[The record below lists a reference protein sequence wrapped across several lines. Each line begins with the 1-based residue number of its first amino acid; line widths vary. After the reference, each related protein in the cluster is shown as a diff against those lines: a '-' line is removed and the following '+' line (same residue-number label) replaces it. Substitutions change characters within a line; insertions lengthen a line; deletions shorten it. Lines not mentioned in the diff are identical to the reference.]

1 MNEKLASK
9 LREVGRRFFGLR
21 ADKHGAII
29 IAVAVVFPVLLAF
42 TAFSLDVGMMYDWKR
57 RQKAATIA
65 AAMGAS
71 HEMFRQSQVSLADA
85 KVAAKLA
92 GIEDAKRNNF
102 DDADANRNITV
113 TVNIPPTSGIYLD
126 DPDFVE
132 VFIEEV
138 VPSYFARV
146 FGQET
151 VTIRSRNV
159 AGFAGYADACV
170 IALEPTATETFV
182 ASGTPTLDADCGIA
196 VNSTDDEAM
205 VTNGQPSCVFATVI
219 GVTGGYTNRS
229 NTPCID
235 PYPIQTPPV
244 VDPLS
249 HLTPIEVS
257 NAGGCI
263 VNTNISNGTHSLS
276 PGRYCGTPENEDGV
290 VEYRP
295 AIKISGGTVT
305 FEAGLYVLDAGI
317 DITGNSVIRGSG
329 VTFYNTNKQEPYQGN
344 MDAWVTISI
353 EGTVDFQ
360 VTAPTAGDY
369 TGVLFWED
377 PDAPEWD
384 FDDPDERRFHFFGGN
399 QTSIWGGALYF
410 PSSQVRWAGTGTA
423 ADWTMIVSDTIKIV
437 GNAVVPG
444 QRLNTGNA
452 NPFLKVT
459 LVE

>member
-1 MNEKLASK
+1 MNDKVAGK
-9 LREVGRRFFGLR
+9 LREVGRRFFRLR
-21 ADKHGAII
+21 ADQHGAII
-29 IAVAVVFPVLLAF
+29 VVTAIVFPVLLAF
-42 TAFSLDVGMMYDWKR
+42 TALSLDVGRMYDWKR

-85 KVAAKLA
+85 TVAAELA
-92 GIEDAKRNNF
+92 AIEDAKRNNF
-102 DDADANRNITV
+102 DDADANRSITV
-113 TVNIPPTSGIYLD
+113 TVNIPPTSGNYLG

-159 AGFAGYADACV
+159 AGFSRYADACV
-170 IALEPTATETFV
+170 IALEPTATESFV

-196 VNSTDDEAM
+196 VNSTDEEAM
-205 VTNGQPSCVFATVI
+205 VTNGQPSCVIATVI
-219 GVTGGYTNRS
+219 GVTGGYSNRS

-235 PYPIQTPPV
+235 PYPIQTPPI

-249 HLTPIEVS
+249 HLTPIVLS

-263 VNTNISNGTHSLS
+263 VNTQITGGTHTLS
-276 PGRYCGTPENEDGV
+276 PGRYCGTPEKEDGV
-290 VEYRP
+290 NEYRP

-305 FEAGLYVLDAGI
+305 FEPGLYILDVGI
-317 DITGNSVIRGSG
+317 DITGNAVIRGTG
-329 VTFYNTNKQEPYQGN
+329 VTFYNTNQQEEYKGN
-344 MDAWVTISI
+344 KDAWVTMSI

-360 VTAPTAGDY
+360 VYAPTEGDY

-377 PDAPEWD
+377 SAAPEWD
-384 FDDPDERRFHFFGGN
+384 FWIPDERRFHYFGGN
-399 QTSIWGGALYF
+399 QTSVFGGAVYT
-410 PSSQVRWAGTGTA
+410 PSSQIRWAGNGDA
-423 ADWTMIVSDTIKIV
+423 ADWTMVIADTIKIV
-437 GNAVVPG
+437 GNAIIPG
-444 QRLNTGNA
+444 ARLNTGA
-452 NPFLKVT
+452 PNPFLKVT